1 MTARQSQNLS
11 TKQRILLEAEK
22 LFAVKGFEGTGI
34 EEIAGNVGIRKSVIY
49 YHFKNKEQI
58 LQTMLQEFIDR
69 GVAFKKGFFE
79 RYGDAFAERMGEVM
93 EEMIGFM
100 EENRRIVTI
109 LLMESIKN
117 PKKVPLLELWNFQ
130 SPAAREVVASA
141 REHHIDTVRG
151 FENNI
156 EGMHDAFFMLSL
168 PLVGYT
174 VFADMWCGR
183 YGCDREQS
191 RKLFAD
197 GFLWYFRERF
207 FNRDRRGQADGKRK
221 HDSSNRQVK
230 WK

>member
-1 MTARQSQNLS
+1 VTTGHSENVS
-11 TKQRILLEAEK
+11 TKQRILVEAEK
-22 LFAVKGFEGTGI
+22 LFAVKGFDGTGI
-34 EEIAGNVGIRKSVIY
+34 EEIAQNVGIRKSVIY

-58 LQTMLQEFIDR
+58 LQTMLQEFTNR

-79 RYGDAFAERMGEVM
+79 RYAGAFEERLEDVM

-100 EENRRIVTI
+100 EENRRILTI

-141 REHHIDTVRG
+141 REHHIDSVKG
-151 FENNI
+151 FENNM

-174 VFADMWCGR
+174 VFADMWCER
-183 YGCDREQS
+183 YGWDRSQS
-191 RKLFAD
+191 RKNFVD

-207 FNRDRRGQADGKRK
+207 LQGGRRKRDSYDR
-221 HDSSNRQVK
+221 
-230 WK
+230 